1 MDKIT
6 IGTIAKPQGIRGEI
20 KISPLTDDLLRF
32 KELKSVYVQDTL
44 YAVTGCRLA
53 GGVFLTLEGVDN
65 RDKAELLR
73 NKDIKVDR
81 KDAVKL
87 PKDRYFI
94 VDIIGCKVMIDDQEI
109 GTIKD
114 ILQYGSADI
123 YVIKEK
129 SGKESMI
136 PAIDRIIEGVDIEQ
150 KVVRLDREA
159 YEDLALYED

>member
-44 YAVTGCRLA
+44 YEVTKCRLT
-53 GGVFLTLEGVDN
+53 GGVFLTLAGIDN

-94 VDIIGCKVMIDDQEI
+94 VDIIGCKVVIDDQEI
-109 GTIKD
+109 GKIKD
-114 ILQYGSADI
+114 VLQYGSADI
-123 YVIKEK
+123 YVIKEND
-129 SGKESMI
+129 GKQSMI
-136 PAIDRIIEGVDIEQ
+136 PAIERIVISVDIEH
-150 KVVRLDREA
+150 KVVKLDGQA